1 LVFAHGRN
9 AQLTCR
15 HFGISPDTFYH
26 WKKRF
31 KPGCLVTLE
40 SYSSLP
46 HSFRQFRIPLE
57 TVNLIIQLRREEM
70 GLSKYKLFLILKR
83 DYGVTLSPSSIGR
96 ILIKKGLIKE
106 ARISKNVKRRRKINY
121 VIPRIRASK
130 QLRYQYP
137 GFLVQV
143 DTKHLII
150 LGRKYYQFTAIDFI
164 QNSVSLMPILR
175 LPLQLLKIVF

>member
-1 LVFAHGRN
+1 
-9 AQLTCR
+9 
-15 HFGISPDTFYH
+15 
-26 WKKRF
+26 
-31 KPGCLVTLE
+31 
-40 SYSSLP
+40 
-46 HSFRQFRIPLE
+46 
-57 TVNLIIQLRREEM
+57 M